1 MRPDLVERVDLV
13 NSIRTSP
20 LPVVMVCA
28 PAGYGKTTLLTQSAA
43 ALGERVAWV
52 SLDETD
58 NDPVLLLTEI
68 ATALSKI
75 MPIDPLVLQNLVAPE
90 PAIRA
95 QVLPRLLND
104 LAHAPA
110 LVLMLDDV
118 HAVCAREGTEALNML
133 CEYLP
138 VGTRLVLSAREA
150 PALPLPRLRA
160 HGLLLEIGPTELA
173 LTAHE
178 AHTLLDMLHVDL
190 EADAFDVLY
199 ERTEGWAAGV
209 YLAAVTARTTANP
222 SRTVR
227 EFGGDDRSIFEYLS
241 SELLARQSEDR
252 LQFLLRTSVL
262 DRFSASLCDAVLGRD
277 DSSSVIAELEHST
290 GFLVALDSHRE
301 WYRYHNLFADV
312 LQSTLAKV
320 EPGLAP
326 TLHDRA
332 SRWHE
337 RHGSAADA
345 IEHAIASAD
354 RRRAAELLASNI
366 HGLFNSG
373 RHATIRR
380 WIKAFS
386 DADLADYPPLAAGA
400 AWVMGQM
407 GERALTRRY
416 ISLLERATSN
426 GPFPLG
432 ESSSQSAVALLKAA
446 FGWEGVNQ
454 MRALA
459 EIAYRLEPTGTEA
472 HQRAALYL
480 GANML
485 LRGRFDAAQEL
496 LEEAA
501 TIGESG
507 ANSANFACGLLA
519 LVHLEAQRLPAAEAC
534 LDEGL
539 GLVEQLQLQSYA
551 NSGAVFVAR
560 AWLEL
565 ERGERAE
572 AAAWLDRA
580 LELLPTA
587 ITKPWWF
594 ILLAIVSSRVALA
607 LGEAPR
613 AESLLAQAQREL
625 ARYPDCGMLP
635 HWLTREQRA
644 LEAAHGGAGVLREPL
659 TEAELR
665 VLDLAPTH
673 LTLEEIGRNLCISR
687 NTVKTHLKVIYS
699 KLNVASRGEA
709 VDRAQAIGLIGRRT
723 TASAVGP

>member
-1 MRPDLVERVDLV
+1 MRPDLVERVSLIK
-13 NSIRTSP
+13 SIVDSP
-20 LPVVMVCA
+20 LPVVMLCA
-28 PAGYGKTTLLTQSAA
+28 PAGYGKTTLLAQTAA
-43 ALGERVAWV
+43 AIGKRVAWL
-52 SLDETD
+52 SLDATD
-58 NDPVLLLTEI
+58 NDPVLLLSEI
-68 ATALSKI
+68 ATALRPI
-75 MPIDPLVLQNLVAPE
+75 VPIDPLVFQNLLAPE

-95 QVLPRLLND
+95 QVLPRVLND

-110 LVLMLDDV
+110 LVLFLDDV
-118 HAVCAREGTEALNML
+118 HAVCAREGVEALSML

-150 PALPLPRLRA
+150 PPLPLPRLRA
-160 HGLLLEIGPTELA
+160 HGLLLEIGPADLA
-173 LTAHE
+173 LTQDE
-178 AHTLLDMLHVDL
+178 AHTLLDTLHVDL
-190 EADAFDVLY
+190 EPDAFDELY

-209 YLAAVTARTTANP
+209 YLAAVTARATSNP

-241 SELLARQSEDR
+241 SELLARQSVDR

-277 DSSSVIAELEHST
+277 DSASIIHELEHST
-290 GFLVALDSHRE
+290 GFLIALDSHRE

-312 LQSTLAKV
+312 LQSTLATV
-320 EPGLAP
+320 EPALAP

-337 RHGSAADA
+337 QHGTPIDA
-345 IEHAIASAD
+345 IEHAIASAN
-354 RRRAAELLASNI
+354 RRRAAELLANNI
-366 HGLFNSG
+366 HALFNSG

-380 WIKAFS
+380 WLKGFS
-386 DADLADYPPLAAGA
+386 DADMADYPPVAAGA
-400 AWVMGQM
+400 AWVMGQL

-416 ISLLERATSN
+416 ISLLDRATSR

-459 EIAYRLEPTGTEA
+459 EVAYRLEPTGTEA

-480 GANML
+480 GANMM
-485 LRGRFDAAQEL
+485 LRGRFDTAQDL
-496 LEEAA
+496 LEEAV

-507 ANSANFACGLLA
+507 ANSATFACGLLA
-519 LVHLEAQRLPAAEAC
+519 LVHLDAQRLAAAEAC
-534 LDEGL
+534 LDEAL
-539 GLVEQLQLQSYA
+539 GLIEHLQLHSYA
-551 NSGAVFVAR
+551 NSSAVFVAR

-565 ERGERAE
+565 ERGERAD
-572 AAAWLDRA
+572 AAEWLDRA
-580 LELLPTA
+580 LALLPTA

-594 ILLAIVSSRVALA
+594 ILLATVSSRVALA
-607 LGEAPR
+607 LGDARR

-635 HWLTREQRA
+635 HWLSKEQRA

-709 VDRAQAIGLIGRRT
+709 VDRAQAIGLIGRR
-723 TASAVGP
+723 VPIC

>member
-1 MRPDLVERVDLV
+1 VVERIDLVSCIVG
-13 NSIRTSP
+13 SP
-20 LPVVMVCA
+20 LPVVMVSA
-28 PAGYGKTTLLTQSAA
+28 PAGYGKTTLLAQSAA
-43 ALGERVAWV
+43 ALGSRVAWV
-52 SLDETD
+52 SIDATD

-68 ATALSKI
+68 ATALSAI
-75 MPIDPLVLQNLVAPE
+75 VPIDPLVFQNLIAPE
-90 PAIRA
+90 PALRA

-110 LVLMLDDV
+110 LVLILDDV
-118 HAVCAREGTEALNML
+118 HAVHAREGVEALSML

-150 PALPLPRLRA
+150 PPLPLARLRA
-160 HGLLLEIGPTELA
+160 HGLLLEIGPAALA
-173 LTAHE
+173 LTANE
-178 AHTLLDMLHVDL
+178 AHTLLNLLHVDL
-190 EADAFDVLY
+190 EPDAFDVLY
-199 ERTEGWAAGV
+199 ERTEGWAAGL

-222 SRTVR
+222 GRTVR
-227 EFGGDDRSIFEYLS
+227 EFSGDDRSIFEYLS
-241 SELLARQSEDR
+241 SELLARQPKD
-252 LQFLLRTSVL
+252 LLHFLLRTSVL

-277 DSSSVIAELEHST
+277 DSASILAELEHST
-290 GFLVALDSHRE
+290 GFLIALDSRRD

-312 LQSTLAKV
+312 LQSTLARM

-337 RHGSAADA
+337 RHGAAADA

-354 RRRAAELLASNI
+354 RRRAAKLLASNI
-366 HGLFNSG
+366 HALFNSG

-386 DADLADYPPLAAGA
+386 DAELADYPPVAAGA
-400 AWVMGQM
+400 AWVMGQL

-416 ISLLERATSN
+416 ISLLERATSP

-459 EIAYRLEPTGTEA
+459 EVAYRLEPTGTEA

-480 GANML
+480 GANMY

-496 LEEAA
+496 LEEAV

-507 ANSANFACGLLA
+507 ANCATFACGLLA
-519 LVHLEAQRLPAAEAC
+519 LVHLDAQRLPAAQAC
-534 LDEGL
+534 LDEAMA
-539 GLVEQLQLQSYA
+539 VIEQLQLQSYA
-551 NSGAVFVAR
+551 NSSAVFVGR

-565 ERGERAE
+565 ERGEREDAAE
-572 AAAWLDRA
+572 WLERA
-580 LELLPTA
+580 LALLPA
-587 ITKPWWF
+587 ASTKPWWS
-594 ILLAIVSSRVALA
+594 ILLGIVSSRVALA
-607 LGEAPR
+607 LGEARR

-635 HWLTREQRA
+635 HWWSKEQRA
-644 LEAAHGGAGVLREPL
+644 LEAAHGGAGMLREPL

-709 VDRAQAIGLIGRRT
+709 VDRAQAIGLIGRHAEARLSR
-723 TASAVGP
+723 A